1 MKSMTGYGHAS
12 HVEDEYQLEV
22 EIKSYNNRYLDIY
35 VNLNPVLSPFEAYV
49 TSRVKEVASRGKVE
63 VAVRLKVFESRST
76 VHVDS
81 ALLDQY
87 LASFRDIEE
96 RKGVALGIDAASLL
110 SIEGLFTTST
120 LRDSEEYRAGLEEA
134 LSAALADF
142 AASRARE
149 GEETRRDLER
159 LGRSFAQANDSIA
172 RLVDSYE
179 DWFRNILLEKYRELD
194 IGARFDETKLM
205 QEVAA
210 ALLVKYSINEEQ
222 NRLRTH
228 VKQYFSLLES
238 DEPVGK
244 KLDFLCQ
251 EMNREVNTTASKSQN
266 VEITLHTVQMKD
278 DLENIREQIR
288 NIE

>member
-49 TSRVKEVASRGKVE
+49 TSRVKEVACRGKVE

-172 RLVDSYE
+172 RLVGSYE

-205 QEVAA
+205 QEVA

>member
-87 LASFRDIEE
+87 LASFREIEE

-210 ALLVKYSINEEQ
+210 LLVKYSINEEQ

>member
-49 TSRVKEVASRGKVE
+49 TGRVKEVASRGKVE

-134 LSAALADF
+134 LTAALADF

-205 QEVAA
+205 QEVA

>member
-49 TSRVKEVASRGKVE
+49 TGRVKEVASRGKVE

-87 LASFRDIEE
+87 LASFREIEE

-134 LSAALADF
+134 LTAALADF

-179 DWFRNILLEKYRELD
+179 DWFRNILLEKYMELD

-205 QEVAA
+205 QEVA

>member
-12 HVEDEYQLEV
+12 HVEEEYQLEV
-22 EIKSYNNRYLDIY
+22 EVKSYNNRYLDIY
-35 VNLNPVLSPFEAYV
+35 VNLNPVLGPFESYV
-49 TSRVKEVASRGKVE
+49 TGRVKEVARRGKVE
-63 VAVRLKVFESRST
+63 VGVRLKVFESRSV
-76 VHVDS
+76 VHVDQ

-87 LASFRDIEE
+87 LEAFGDIER
-96 RKGVALGIDAASLL
+96 RKGVSLGVDASSLL
-110 SIEGLFTTST
+110 GIEGLFTTST
-120 LRDSEEYRAGLEEA
+120 ARECEEYRAGLEDA
-134 LSAALADF
+134 LSRALEDF
-142 AASRARE
+142 CASRERE

-159 LGRSFAQANDSIA
+159 LGRSFAEANDRIGQLTGA
-172 RLVDSYE
+172 YE
-179 DWFRNILLEKYRELD
+179 HWFRDLLMDKYRELD
-194 IGARFDETKLM
+194 LGGRYDETRLM
-205 QEVAA
+205 QEVA

-228 VKQYFSLLES
+228 VKQYFNLLAS
-238 DEPVGK
+238 PEPVGK

-266 VEITLHTVQMKD
+266 VDITLYTVQMKD

>member
-49 TSRVKEVASRGKVE
+49 TGRVKEVASRGKVE

-87 LASFRDIEE
+87 LASFREIEE

-120 LRDSEEYRAGLEEA
+120 LRDSDEYRAGLEEA

-142 AASRARE
+142 TASRARE

-172 RLVDSYE
+172 RLVGSYE

-205 QEVAA
+205 QEVA

>member
-49 TSRVKEVASRGKVE
+49 TGRVKEVASRGKVE

-134 LSAALADF
+134 LSAARADF

-172 RLVDSYE
+172 RLVGSYE

-205 QEVAA
+205 QEVA

>member
-172 RLVDSYE
+172 RLVGSYE

-205 QEVAA
+205 QEVA

>member
-49 TSRVKEVASRGKVE
+49 TGRVKEVASRGKVE
-63 VAVRLKVFESRST
+63 IAVRLKVFESRST

-87 LASFRDIEE
+87 LASFREIEE

-134 LSAALADF
+134 LTAALADF

-205 QEVAA
+205 QEVA

>member
-142 AASRARE
+142 TASRARE

-172 RLVDSYE
+172 RLVGSYE

-205 QEVAA
+205 QEVA

>member
-1 MKSMTGYGHAS
+1 
-12 HVEDEYQLEV
+12 
-22 EIKSYNNRYLDIY
+22 
-35 VNLNPVLSPFEAYV
+35 
-49 TSRVKEVASRGKVE
+49 
-63 VAVRLKVFESRST
+63 
-76 VHVDS
+76 
-81 ALLDQY
+81 
-87 LASFRDIEE
+87 
-96 RKGVALGIDAASLL
+96 
-110 SIEGLFTTST
+110 
-120 LRDSEEYRAGLEEA
+120 
-134 LSAALADF
+134 
-142 AASRARE
+142 
-149 GEETRRDLER
+149 
-159 LGRSFAQANDSIA
+159 
-172 RLVDSYE
+172 
-179 DWFRNILLEKYRELD
+179 
-194 IGARFDETKLM
+194 M
-205 QEVAA
+205 QEVA

>member
-49 TSRVKEVASRGKVE
+49 TGRVKEVASRGKVE

-142 AASRARE
+142 TASRARE

-172 RLVDSYE
+172 RLVGSYE

-205 QEVAA
+205 QEVA

>member
-159 LGRSFAQANDSIA
+159 LGRSFAQANDGIA

-205 QEVAA
+205 QEVA

>member
-81 ALLDQY
+81 VLLDQY
-87 LASFRDIEE
+87 LASFREIEE

-210 ALLVKYSINEEQ
+210 LLVKYSINEEQ

>member
-49 TSRVKEVASRGKVE
+49 TGRVKEVVSRGKVE

-142 AASRARE
+142 TASRARE

-172 RLVDSYE
+172 RLVGSYE

-205 QEVAA
+205 QEVA

>member
-142 AASRARE
+142 TASRARE

-172 RLVDSYE
+172 RLVGSYE

-194 IGARFDETKLM
+194 IGTRFDETKLM
-205 QEVAA
+205 QEVA

>member
-110 SIEGLFTTST
+110 SIEGLFITST

-210 ALLVKYSINEEQ
+210 LLVKYSINEEQ

>member
-110 SIEGLFTTST
+110 SIEGLFITST

-172 RLVDSYE
+172 RLVGSYE

-205 QEVAA
+205 QEVA

>member
-96 RKGVALGIDAASLL
+96 RKCVALGIDAASLL

-172 RLVDSYE
+172 RLVGSYE

-205 QEVAA
+205 QEVA

>member
-49 TSRVKEVASRGKVE
+49 TSRVKDVASRGKVE

-142 AASRARE
+142 TASRARE

-172 RLVDSYE
+172 RLVGSYE

-205 QEVAA
+205 QEVA

>member
-49 TSRVKEVASRGKVE
+49 MSRVKEVASRGKVE

-142 AASRARE
+142 TASRARE

-172 RLVDSYE
+172 RLVGSYE

-205 QEVAA
+205 QEVA

>member
-210 ALLVKYSINEEQ
+210 LLVKYSINEEQ

>member
-120 LRDSEEYRAGLEEA
+120 LRDSEEYRAGLKEA

-172 RLVDSYE
+172 RLVGSYE

-205 QEVAA
+205 QEVA

>member
-49 TSRVKEVASRGKVE
+49 TGRVKEVASRGKVE

-81 ALLDQY
+81 VLLDQY
-87 LASFRDIEE
+87 LASFREIEE

-210 ALLVKYSINEEQ
+210 LLVKYSINEEQ

>member
-49 TSRVKEVASRGKVE
+49 TSRVKDVASRGKVE

-76 VHVDS
+76 VHIDS

-142 AASRARE
+142 TASRARE

-172 RLVDSYE
+172 RLVGSYE

-205 QEVAA
+205 QEVA

>member
-49 TSRVKEVASRGKVE
+49 MGRVKEVARRGKVE

-134 LSAALADF
+134 LTAALADF

-205 QEVAA
+205 QEVA

>member
-49 TSRVKEVASRGKVE
+49 TGRVKEVASRGKVE

-87 LASFRDIEE
+87 LASFREIEE

-142 AASRARE
+142 TASRARE

-172 RLVDSYE
+172 RLVGSYE

-205 QEVAA
+205 QEVA

>member
-49 TSRVKEVASRGKVE
+49 MGRVKEVARRGKVE

-87 LASFRDIEE
+87 LASFREIEE

-134 LSAALADF
+134 LTAALADF

-205 QEVAA
+205 QEVA

>member
-134 LSAALADF
+134 LTAALADF

-172 RLVDSYE
+172 RLVGSYE

-205 QEVAA
+205 QEVA

>member
-49 TSRVKEVASRGKVE
+49 TGRVKEVASRGKVE

-87 LASFRDIEE
+87 LASFREIEE

-134 LSAALADF
+134 LTAALADF

-159 LGRSFAQANDSIA
+159 LGRSFSQANDSIA

-205 QEVAA
+205 QEVA

-278 DLENIREQIR
+278 DLENIQEQIR